1 MQNRRSF
8 IATALASGAA
18 VALGPAAA
26 TAQTEAFPREMMPR
40 MFKLAEP
47 LPPGTIHVF
56 PNEFSLYWSLPE
68 GDGTVIRYSVRIARD
83 GLYESGT
90 FAVGVKKEWPSWRP
104 TDEMIEREPQNYA
117 QYADGMPGGP
127 DNPLGA
133 RALYLFTPGRGDTF
147 LRIHGV
153 PNPRTIGRSVSN
165 GCVGM
170 VNSHIVHL
178 YDQVP
183 MNTVVTLL

>member
-1 MQNRRSF
+1 MLTRRSF
-8 IATALASGAA
+8 IATALASGSA
-18 VALGPAAA
+18 VALGAAPAAA
-26 TAQTEAFPREMMPR
+26 QQCYFPPQMMPR
-40 MFKLAEP
+40 MYRLSEP
-47 LPPGTIHVF
+47 LPPGTITVF
-56 PNEFSLYWSLPE
+56 PSEYGLYWSLPQ
-68 GDGTVIRYSVRIARD
+68 GDGMVIRYHVRIARE
-83 GLYESGT
+83 GLYEAGEYT
-90 FAVGVKKEWPSWRP
+90 IGAKKEWPSWRP
-104 TDEMIEREPQNYA
+104 TDDMIERNPSEYA

-127 DNPLGA
+127 NNPLGA
-133 RALYLFTPGRGDTF
+133 RALYLFQPQRGDTF

-183 MNTVVTLL
+183 MGSRVTLL